1 MLTKKKCVRQLLC
14 EHTKCMSGWRP
25 AGLTRGSQR
34 RGLCPRP
41 VPGAGAGRD
50 VPRDGGGGAACG
62 AAADPPAG
70 PLGAAPSPSPAGT
83 ASAGA
88 LPFSRSEPPP
98 PLGVAMLPTGGGPSH
113 TSRVHHAVATHTDP
127 HLVWNGH
134 AGHPP
139 PPPAR
144 GQQLR
149 VIEGRAR
156 AAPYLAGSEPTA
168 ADAALFPTA
177 VFLNFILPRHFG
189 WASAFDGVRGAE
201 PPIKREGVSCEEGLP
216 CHHLSAAAT
225 LTLQRHANQRLRM
238 IVIKAFS

>member
-88 LPFSRSEPPP
+88 LPFSRSESP
-98 PLGVAMLPTGGGPSH
+98 PL
-113 TSRVHHAVATHTDP
+113 
-127 HLVWNGH
+127 W
-134 AGHPP
+134 
-139 PPPAR
+139 
-144 GQQLR
+144 
-149 VIEGRAR
+149 
-156 AAPYLAGSEPTA
+156 
-168 ADAALFPTA
+168 
-177 VFLNFILPRHFG
+177 
-189 WASAFDGVRGAE
+189 
-201 PPIKREGVSCEEGLP
+201 GLP
-216 CHHLSAAAT
+216 CSPQAAVRHTRHACITLSQPTPIPIWCGMVTPVTPPPSTGPGAAAA
-225 LTLQRHANQRLRM
+225 RHRGPGQGGPVPGRLRAHRRGRRPLPHGG
-238 IVIKAFS
+238 VPELHPAAPFRLGLGLRRCARC

>member
-1 MLTKKKCVRQLLC
+1 M
-14 EHTKCMSGWRP
+14 
-25 AGLTRGSQR
+25 AN
-34 RGLCPRP
+34 
-41 VPGAGAGRD
+41 A
-50 VPRDGGGGAACG
+50 
-62 AAADPPAG
+62 
-70 PLGAAPSPSPAGT
+70 
-83 ASAGA
+83 
-88 LPFSRSEPPP
+88 
-98 PLGVAMLPTGGGPSH
+98 
-113 TSRVHHAVATHTDP
+113 
-127 HLVWNGH
+127 
-134 AGHPP
+134 P